1 MGLQSAAWFDYKQ
14 RNTIEFLVLVF
25 SNSKKTPIHSNIMA
39 DKGLNLFD
47 EWSTECEHLSPH
59 EEECSSSSWGDSKM
73 YKTDTIVNSYGMPTE
88 INKNS
93 AITKVRRL
101 VEQLIL

>member
-14 RNTIEFLVLVF
+14 RNTIEFLVRVF

-47 EWSTECEHLSPH
+47 E
-59 EEECSSSSWGDSKM
+59 
-73 YKTDTIVNSYGMPTE
+73 
-88 INKNS
+88 
-93 AITKVRRL
+93 
-101 VEQLIL
+101 

>member
-47 EWSTECEHLSPH
+47 E
-59 EEECSSSSWGDSKM
+59 
-73 YKTDTIVNSYGMPTE
+73 
-88 INKNS
+88 
-93 AITKVRRL
+93 
-101 VEQLIL
+101 